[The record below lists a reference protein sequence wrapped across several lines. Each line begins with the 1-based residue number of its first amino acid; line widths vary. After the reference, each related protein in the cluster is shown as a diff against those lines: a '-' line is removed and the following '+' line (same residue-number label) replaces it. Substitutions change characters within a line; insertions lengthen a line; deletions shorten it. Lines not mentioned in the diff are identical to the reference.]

1 LFYGTSFAAPGGPCR
16 PDPVG
21 AAIFFNVF
29 HKETRMEKRILA
41 VLIAAL
47 SGGAYAQSTYV
58 TSGAGGTVVTNGFGQ
73 CWQSGSAGG
82 SASAVACPPAGAGQS
97 TAMTAQRTQ
106 VAQADRNARTTEA
119 PSRAGDKSTA
129 PQAAGATTSAA
140 NPPPAPGY
148 VGSGAGV
155 VATNPFGL
163 CWRAGSDW
171 SPDKAAAPCDA
182 VPRAAV
188 APVPVVKAE
197 PPPAP
202 APLAAAAPT
211 PAPQP
216 IVIEKITL
224 STDVLFGFN
233 KAELTP
239 AGQQKLDDLA
249 KSAQGANVERVVL
262 TGHADRIGSEGYNQE
277 LSEQRAQAV
286 ADYLKSKGVD
296 SSRLQVAGKGESEPV
311 TGDQCKR
318 LGAESNK
325 NQKLIACLQ
334 PDRRVDAELLGSREQ
349 TAGSPPATGASGTS
363 SGTTSGSSSFSG
375 SSGGARSGSASGS
388 SSSESGSTNK

>member
-1 LFYGTSFAAPGGPCR
+1 
-16 PDPVG
+16 
-21 AAIFFNVF
+21 
-29 HKETRMEKRILA
+29 MEKRILA

-47 SGGAYAQSTYV
+47 AGGAYAQSAYQ
-58 TSGAGGTVVTNGFGQ
+58 GT
-73 CWQSGSAGG
+73 A
-82 SASAVACPPAGAGQS
+82 APAA
-97 TAMTAQRTQ
+97 
-106 VAQADRNARTTEA
+106 
-119 PSRAGDKSTA
+119 KSTA
-129 PQAAGATTSAA
+129 PQTAGATTNPA
-140 NPPPAPGY
+140 NPPPSQGY

-171 SPDKAAAPCDA
+171 TPDKAAAPCDA

-188 APVPVVKAE
+188 APVPVVQAQ
-197 PPPAP
+197 PTPAP
-202 APLAAAAPT
+202 APLAAAAP
-211 PAPQP
+211 APEP
-216 IVIEKITL
+216 VVIEKITL

-233 KAELTP
+233 RSELTP

-249 KSAQGANVERVVL
+249 KQAQGANVERVAL
-262 TGHADRIGSEGYNQE
+262 TGHADRIGSEDYNQE

-318 LGAESNK
+318 MGPESNK

-349 TAGSPPATGASGTS
+349 TAGRAPATTGAA
-363 SGTTSGSSSFSG
+363 GTTGTTGSS
-375 SSGGARSGSASGS
+375 SGSASGTVNAPGSSGSSGYSPSGTRSPGSSGSS

>member
-1 LFYGTSFAAPGGPCR
+1 
-16 PDPVG
+16 
-21 AAIFFNVF
+21 
-29 HKETRMEKRILA
+29 MEKRILA

-47 SGGAYAQSTYV
+47 AGGAYAQSNV
-58 TSGAGGTVVTNGFGQ
+58 TGA
-73 CWQSGSAGG
+73 QSAD
-82 SASAVACPPAGAGQS
+82 
-97 TAMTAQRTQ
+97 RTQ
-106 VAQADRNARTTEA
+106 YAQADRSSRTTEA
-119 PSRAGDKSTA
+119 PARAGDKSTA
-129 PQAAGATTSAA
+129 PQAAGATTSAG
-140 NPPPAPGY
+140 NPPPARGY

-171 SPDKAAAPCDA
+171 TPDKAAAPCDA
-182 VPRAAV
+182 VPRAAI
-188 APVPVVKAE
+188 APVPVAKAPE
-197 PPPAP
+197 PAP
-202 APLAAAAPT
+202 APIAAAPA
-211 PAPQP
+211 APPPP

-262 TGHADRIGSEGYNQE
+262 TGHADRIGTEEYNQE

-296 SSRLQVAGKGESEPV
+296 STRLQVAGKGESEPV

-318 LGAESNK
+318 MGPENNK

-349 TAGSPPATGASGTS
+349 TAGSAPATGASGTT
-363 SGTTSGSSSFSG
+363 GTTGSS
-375 SSGGARSGSASGS
+375 SGSASGTVSAPGSSGASGYSGTSSGSAGSSGSS